1 MTISADPILSNGVH
15 LNEYLQ
21 GLGEVFR
28 FNPGDTLW
36 NQNEDTSWAMVVG
49 TGVLKLQRQMPSG
62 GQTIL
67 GLLKRGNIMGEELM
81 LNNPKRFASCVAL
94 SHGKAFSIR
103 KEHLANSLQRQDVS
117 LAMIQL
123 ATERLQLT
131 LTRMEELIDGPVEG
145 RLASTLLR
153 LGEAMGISD
162 GRGIFIPVRLTR
174 GELAEL
180 VGCRAETTTRLMTK
194 WKRSG
199 IVDTKREGIVIQN
212 PDLLKEIL
220 KA

>member
-1 MTISADPILSNGVH
+1 MTISADPILANGTH

-21 GLGEVFR
+21 GLGDVFR
-28 FNPGDTLW
+28 FNPGDVLW
-36 NQNEDTSWAMVVG
+36 TQDDDTTWAMVVG

-67 GLLKRGNIMGEELM
+67 GLLKRGNIMGEELI
-81 LNNPKRFASCVAL
+81 LEKPKRFASCIAL
-94 SHGKAFSIR
+94 SQGKAFSIR
-103 KEHLANSLQRQDVS
+103 KELFSSTLQRQDVS

-153 LGEAMGISD
+153 LGEGMGISD

-199 IVDTKREGIVIQN
+199 MVDTKREGIVIQN
-212 PDLLKEIL
+212 PDKLKEL
-220 KA
+220 LTN